1 MLRNLGGYEN
11 ENNCNRNAAGYG
23 VCAVSQSDVP
33 VRFR

>member
-1 MLRNLGGYEN
+1 MDMKTKIIN
-11 ENNCNRNAAGYG
+11 NRNAADYG